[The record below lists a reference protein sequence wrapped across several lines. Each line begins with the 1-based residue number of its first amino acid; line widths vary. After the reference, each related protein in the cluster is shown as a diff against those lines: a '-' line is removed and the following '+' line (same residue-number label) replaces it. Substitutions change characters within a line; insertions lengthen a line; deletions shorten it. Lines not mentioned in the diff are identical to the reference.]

1 MERSVLMPVW
11 PVKFFHLYLIG
22 TVTGLAT
29 VYLTLVD
36 RIGNESLFG
45 NGCLFW
51 GGCLYLLWQKRRDFS
66 FGSDPVSSIIG
77 LLIVALVLVRTVSL
91 PTEAMLLAFPF
102 FSVLGIALLSSGW
115 RRVGQF
121 KNPLLILFFLGLPQ
135 LLIGAF
141 FDISVITAKV
151 SAFMLWYTG
160 FDVVLRGVFIYLP
173 GGSIEVYK
181 GCSGLGNMLYMLG
194 ISVMFSV
201 FLPISRSKRI
211 LAVCVAVGLGFFIN
225 AIRVALLA
233 VLVAN
238 STEAAFDY
246 WHLGGGSLIFSMLTV
261 MVFGCF
267 YILLIKW
274 QTRKRY
280 KGESFSDSFSDI
292 GLMDDWDLVEDRDLV
307 EPQKIDL

>member
-1 MERSVLMPVW
+1 MERSVLRPVW
-11 PVKFFHLYLIG
+11 PTKFFHLYLIG
-22 TVTGLAT
+22 TVTGLAI

-51 GGCLYLLWQKRRDFS
+51 GGCLYLLWQKRRSFS

-77 LLIVALVLVRTVSL
+77 SLIVTLVLVKTVSL
-91 PTEAMLLAFPF
+91 PTEATLLAFPF
-102 FSVLGIALLSSGW
+102 TSVLGITLLASGW
-115 RRVGQF
+115 RRLGQF
-121 KNPLLILFFLGLPQ
+121 KHTLLILFFLGLPQ

-141 FDISVITAKV
+141 LDISPVTAKV

-160 FDVVLRGVFIYLP
+160 FDVVLKGVFVYLP
-173 GGSIEVYK
+173 GGSIEVYR

-201 FLPISRSKRI
+201 FLPIDRYKRL
-211 LAVCVAVGLGFFIN
+211 LAICVAVILGFFIN

-261 MVFGCF
+261 LIFGCF

-274 QTRKRY
+274 QTQTKRMD
-280 KGESFSDSFSDI
+280 KGR
-292 GLMDDWDLVEDRDLV
+292 VEEGSVDRDLI
-307 EPQKIDL
+307 EPQRIEL